1 MDKIL
6 ITGTGGFVGRRAADW
21 LSSSFAVV
29 TPSHRELDIT
39 NMDTVRSVLQAVK
52 PTVVFHCAAISAVDV
67 CESNPELAERVNVE
81 GTLNVVRGCR
91 EIGAKCIVCSS
102 DQVYMGSNGTEPH
115 REWEVLNP
123 SNVYGRGK
131 LRMERIGL
139 EMNPDSV
146 YLRLTWMFDSRTC
159 LLGEHSDFLR
169 TVLSKLESGE
179 SISCAVSDYR
189 GFTDVNEV
197 IQNLPK
203 VFTLPGGVYNY
214 GSSNDR
220 SAYTL
225 LRDVLEQIGCPVILN
240 PEEYAYRN
248 LTIATDKIEQYG
260 IHFCT
265 SYHALMESMCQ
276 ALHRENREEIR

>member
-21 LSSSFAVV
+21 LSSSFSVV

-39 NMDTVRSVLQAVK
+39 NMDAVRSVLRAVK
-52 PTVVFHCAAISAVDV
+52 PTVVLHCAAISAVDV

-81 GTLNVVRGCR
+81 GALNVVRGCR

-115 REWEVLNP
+115 RECEALNP
-123 SNVYGRGK
+123 SNVYGSGK
-131 LRMERIGL
+131 LRMERMGL
-139 EMNPDSV
+139 ELNPDSI

-159 LLGEHSDFLR
+159 LHGEHSDFLR

-179 SISCAVSDYR
+179 PISCAVSDYR

-225 LRDVLEQIGCPVILN
+225 LRDALEQIGCPATLN
-240 PEEYAYRN
+240 PVEYAYRN

-260 IHFCT
+260 IHFRT
-265 SYHALMESMCQ
+265 SYHALMGSMCQ